1 MNVKR
6 HLMKT
11 AVTALVTGLI
21 LLAAFGCSS
30 DSDKIPITTSSKDA
44 RDYYLMGRNLAEMLR
59 HQEAQLYFQKAVKA
73 DSNFAMAYLQLAYT
87 EPTTQSYFEY
97 LDKALALKD
106 SVSEG
111 ERLYIL
117 ATQAGMDGELSQRQK
132 YLEDIIKLYPND
144 ERAYMYLG
152 NFYFSLQE
160 WKKAIEQY
168 NKTIAVNEDFSP
180 IYNQLGY
187 AYRYLGDFD
196 SAEKAFRKYVK
207 LNPEDPNP
215 YDSYAELLLKM
226 GKYGAS
232 IDSYEEA
239 LKQDPRFI
247 PSYLGIATNWNLK
260 GRHDRARKE
269 LQRLLE
275 IAKTDYER
283 RNAYYAMA
291 VSFAD
296 EGRYED
302 AVNMMEKELAVSTA
316 AGDNVS
322 MANDNIGIGGI
333 LYEMGRYDEAMERF
347 LRANA
352 IVQKAGVAA
361 TLKMNSERTLQYQR
375 ARVAL
380 GKGDL
385 ATARSEAEDYMKR
398 AVAEENPFRKWAA
411 HELFGRIALKEKDY
425 DRAIEELQQTGA
437 DNPYNLYRLALAYE
451 GAGNIEK
458 AKEYLVQTIE
468 YRMPNNMN
476 WAFCRTKAKEKLD
489 SLTAT

>member
-1 MNVKR
+1 MDVKR

-11 AVTALVTGLI
+11 AVTAIITGTI

-30 DSDKIPITTSSKDA
+30 DSDKIPITTSSKEA
-44 RDYYLMGRNLAEMLR
+44 RDYYLMGRNLLEMIR
-59 HQEAQLYFQKAVKA
+59 TQEAQLYFEKALKA

-87 EPTTQSYFEY
+87 QPTTQPYFDY
-97 LDKALALKD
+97 IDKAVALKD

-111 ERLYIL
+111 ERLFIL
-117 ATQAGMDGELSQRQK
+117 ATQAGMEGELSQRQK

-152 NFYFSLQE
+152 NFYFGLQD
-160 WKKAIEQY
+160 WDKAIEVY
-168 NKTIAVNEDFSP
+168 NKAVAVNEDYSP
-180 IYNQLGY
+180 VYNQLGY
-187 AYRYLGDFD
+187 AYRYLGDYD

-226 GKYGAS
+226 GKFGAS

-239 LKQDPRFI
+239 LKQDPHFI

-275 IAKTDYER
+275 IATTDFER
-283 RNAYYAMA
+283 RNAYYGMA

-302 AVNMMEKELAVSTA
+302 ALKMMEKELEVSTG

-322 MANDNIGIGGI
+322 MAADNIGIGGI

-347 LRANA
+347 LRAHA
-352 IVQKAGVAA
+352 IIQKAGVSA
-361 TLKMNSERTLQYQR
+361 TLMANADKTLQYQR

-385 ATARSEAEDYMKR
+385 ATARAEADDYMKE
-398 AVAEENPFRKWAA
+398 AIADDNPFRKWAA
-411 HELFGRIALKEKDY
+411 HELLGRIALQEEDY
-425 DRAIEELQQTGA
+425 DRAIEEFQQTGV
-437 DNPYNLYRLALAYE
+437 DNPYNLYRRALAYE

-458 AKEYLVQTIE
+458 AKEFLVQTIE
-468 YRMPNNMN
+468 YRMPNSMA